1 MSGITINVE
10 GLGKRYRVAG
20 GDLRQTLTTAAGRW
34 MGRVD
39 RAEPSRDLWALRD
52 IEFGARE
59 GDIIGIL
66 GGNGDGKTTL
76 LQLLARI
83 TNPTEGRIRMMG
95 KVGTLLDVGAGFRGE
110 LTGRENIYLKGAIHG
125 MSARD
130 IRQRFEEIVSFAELE
145 EFVDVELKRYSTGMC
160 VRLAFALAVHVA
172 PEIFLVDE
180 VLAVADVVFQRKCIE
195 QMMEGSRH
203 GQTILFVSHDLNLL
217 RRVCNRAIVLQRGRL
232 VFQGSGGEAADYYQ
246 NSARNIVNEVVGS
259 A

>member
-10 GLGKRYRVAG
+10 ALGKRYRVAG

-34 MGRVD
+34 MGSLD
-39 RAEPSRDLWALRD
+39 RAEPLRDLWALRD
-52 IEFGARE
+52 IEFEARE
-59 GDIIGIL
+59 GDIVGIL

-83 TNPTEGRIRMMG
+83 THPTEGRIRMTG
-95 KVGTLLDVGAGFRGE
+95 HVGTLLDVGAGFRGE

-130 IRQRFEEIVSFAELE
+130 IRQRFDEIVSFAGLE
-145 EFVDVELKRYSTGMC
+145 ESIDVELKKYSTGMC

-180 VLAVADVVFQRKCIE
+180 VLAVADAVFQSKCIAK
-195 QMMEGSRH
+195 MMEGARN
-203 GQTILFVSHDLNLL
+203 GQTILFVSHDLKLL

-232 VFQGSGGEAADYYQ
+232 VFQGSGGEAADHYETSVGKIMSQ
-246 NSARNIVNEVVGS
+246 VVGS